1 MQISTNQMRF
11 EAFKRQFKP
20 FEPDSKHLNAYS
32 DIEKVF

>member
-1 MQISTNQMRF
+1 MEISTNQMRF

-20 FEPDSKHLNAYS
+20 FEPDLNAYS